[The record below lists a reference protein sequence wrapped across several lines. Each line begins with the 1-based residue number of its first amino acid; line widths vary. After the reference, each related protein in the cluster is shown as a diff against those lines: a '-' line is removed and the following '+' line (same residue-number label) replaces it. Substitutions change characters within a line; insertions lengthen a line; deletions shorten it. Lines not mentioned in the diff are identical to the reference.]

1 MNGNMTLSNGNL
13 TIVSAVA
20 INEAG
25 NIRATHGKI
34 SGKWYWE
41 LRLDAGATTLFAGI
55 ASKTYPI
62 TNAEYAGTSS
72 DALKIRAYYGNSG
85 NRLPENTSYGTTISV
100 GNIIGV
106 ALDLDSGTLEFY
118 KNGVSMGVSHTNL
131 KGLGEVFPLFKSMGS
146 TSRTI
151 TANFGAT
158 AFATPIPSG
167 FKAYNDEVIT
177 RILIFHKSLYKY
189 FENGLWKDISDV
201 VSEKDYFD
209 YGMNDISILPES
221 AWSQLAGEVEICYYT
236 DNPETTE
243 VSFNIETRPFTLE
256 EEWEDKDIE
265 VLYYTDDP
273 TATESVVTIETDLFT
288 LAEEW
293 EDKEIKIIEYTDD
306 PSIAESTI
314 TLETEPFTLYDELGD
329 NVDVLYYTDD
339 PSKTSAELNYT
350 SNYSPLDELEG
361 DFDVFTWSDSNT
373 SKNVQISSIPSP
385 QLVKQTDDYYIYGDL
400 LAIVDKLSSTNGTLR
415 YAVSFNEGSTW
426 EVCKFGKW
434 RTIDISSLVTFKKS
448 GMSHYDIS
456 LITSDALKNKGN
468 KIRFAYYIEDNIH
481 NSDPGIEIDNVQ
493 LKIDA
498 ATDTAKFENLAFYV
512 LNTNATIQLS
522 IDGNKLLGVLDDSDR
537 GKVQYRIFLNNKP
550 YYPTDGNFTPLAPSP
565 QDINI
570 NISERDLLF
579 NQENTLKVEF
589 QDYWGETDYWQ
600 TTFVGSYSGLMFM
613 DETGEYLSDTFGGI
627 LKYLQFGEI
636 YAGQTTIDQ
645 KVVIKNQLGYPVDEM
660 LLTVNKDVLPSGVG
674 VELSRQQAPFLATD
688 YITYGLT
695 KENETQ
701 EFYVR
706 ITSDIDAEPVS
717 NGIFELRIN
726 AKKT

>member
-1 MNGNMTLSNGNL
+1 MTSN
-13 TIVSAVA
+13 T
-20 INEAG
+20 
-25 NIRATHGKI
+25 TP
-34 SGKWYWE
+34 SGKAFAISNDIDAWKAFDRGSLTWSTPSSSSVVGHIGYEFANKTKIAKYSIEQTSSSNTSNRMPTAWTFE
-41 LRLDAGATTLFAGI
+41 GLNSNNIWIVLDTQTNQSWKDFNPEKKEYTINSINVDYHKSYRLNYTARGSVG
-55 ASKTYPI
+55 SI
-62 TNAEYAGTSS
+62 TNVGELGMYEIVYDTKLLIHHGSVYKHYS
-72 DALKIRAYYGNSG
+72 NNQWKP
-85 NRLPENTSYGTTISV
+85 LPS
-100 GNIIGV
+100 
-106 ALDLDSGTLEFY
+106 
-118 KNGVSMGVSHTNL
+118 
-131 KGLGEVFPLFKSMGS
+131 
-146 TSRTI
+146 
-151 TANFGAT
+151 
-158 AFATPIPSG
+158 IPTE
-167 FKAYNDEVIT
+167 D
-177 RILIFHKSLYKY
+177 
-189 FENGLWKDISDV
+189 
-201 VSEKDYFD
+201 DYMA
-209 YGMNDISILPES
+209 YGMNDISSIPES
-221 AWSQLAGEVEICYYT
+221 AWAQLQGEVELCYYT
-236 DNPETTE
+236 DDPTKTE
-243 VSFNIETRPFTLE
+243 VSFNIETNPFTLE
-256 EEWEDKDIE
+256 KEWEDREIE

-273 TATESVVTIETDLFT
+273 IAKESVVTIETDPFT

-306 PSIAESTI
+306 PLITESTI
-314 TLETEPFTLYDELGD
+314 TIETEPFTLYDELGD

-339 PSKTSAELNYT
+339 PSKTSAELNIAA
-350 SNYSPLDELEG
+350 NYSPLDEFEG
-361 DFDVFTWSDSNT
+361 DFDVVTWSDSNT
-373 SKNVQISSIPSP
+373 TKTVQLSSVPYP
-385 QLVKQTDDYYIYGDL
+385 QSIIQTDDYYMYGDL
-400 LAIVDKLSSTNGTLR
+400 LSIVDKLNSTNGTLR

-434 RTIDISSLVTFKKS
+434 RTIDISSLDAFKKS

-456 LITSDALKNKGN
+456 LINSVALKNKGN

-481 NSDPGIEIDNVQ
+481 NSDPGIEIDNIQ

-498 ATDTAKFENLAFYV
+498 ATDTVKFENLAFYV

-522 IDGNKLLGVLDDSDR
+522 IAGNKLLGVLDDSDR

-674 VELSRQQAPFLATD
+674 IELSRQQAPFLATD

>member
-1 MNGNMTLSNGNL
+1 MNEVTIVYIKAQGNNAESIAMFHRIRAKQNGVYLTLSKESNLVDHNMNVRTNGL
-13 TIVSAVA
+13 DEIFTGASSIGAPYYEGTTKGYY
-20 INEAG
+20 IFKFEFEG
-25 NIRATHGKI
+25 NF
-34 SGKWYWE
+34 
-41 LRLDAGATTLFAGI
+41 TLEF
-55 ASKTYPI
+55 
-62 TNAEYAGTSS
+62 S
-72 DALKIRAYYGNSG
+72 DWI
-85 NRLPENTSYGTTISV
+85 NTSYGKAYSV
-100 GNIIGV
+100 YMSYDNINYELIANNNTNLGTGKIFSTSAFAAYNRLFVKDSIGYKTYLNGWV
-106 ALDLDSGTLEFY
+106 DSGTSLPSE
-118 KNGVSMGVSHTNL
+118 NV
-131 KGLGEVFPLFKSMGS
+131 FKSHG
-146 TSRTI
+146 I
-151 TANFGAT
+151 QKEK
-158 AFATPIPSG
+158 IP
-167 FKAYNDEVIT
+167 EI
-177 RILIFHKSLYKY
+177 
-189 FENGLWKDISDV
+189 
-201 VSEKDYFD
+201 
-209 YGMNDISILPES
+209 PES
-221 AWSQLAGEVEICYYT
+221 AWSQLAGEIEFCYYT
-236 DNPETTE
+236 DDQTKTE
-243 VSFNIETRPFTLE
+243 ASFNIETDPFILE
-256 EEWEDKDIE
+256 EEWEGKEIE

-273 TATESVVTIETDLFT
+273 TVTESMVTIETDPFT

-306 PSIAESTI
+306 PSITESTI
-314 TLETEPFTLYDELGD
+314 TIETEPFTLYDELGD

-339 PSKTSAELNYT
+339 PSKTSAELNIAA
-350 SNYSPLDELEG
+350 NYSPLDELEG
-361 DFDVFTWSDSNT
+361 DFDVVTWSDSNT
-373 SKNVQISSIPSP
+373 SKNVQLSSIPSP
-385 QLVKQTDDYYIYGDL
+385 QLIKQTDDYYMYGDL
-400 LAIVDKLSSTNGTLR
+400 LAIVDKLNSSNGTLR
-415 YAVSFNEGSTW
+415 YAISFNEGSTW

-434 RTIDISSLVTFKKS
+434 RTIDISSLDAFKKS

-456 LITSDALKNKGN
+456 LINSVALKNKGS

-498 ATDTAKFENLAFYV
+498 ATDTVKFENLAFYV

-522 IDGNKLLGVLDDSDR
+522 IAGNKLLGVLDDSDR

-550 YYPTDGNFTPLAPSP
+550 YYPTDGNFTLLAPSP

-627 LKYLQFGEI
+627 LRYLQFGEI

-674 VELSRQQAPFLATD
+674 IELSRQQAPFLATD